1 MRTIDH
7 IIVHC
12 AATRASQDIS
22 ATDIDQWHR
31 AKGWFGNGYH
41 YVIKRD
47 GTIESSA
54 SGARC
59 RPLEKAGAHVGDCGS
74 GWNGRSIGICMAGG
88 VDDDLKP
95 EDNFTDEQYTSLE
108 IILRYLKRVF
118 RDCKIMGHRDLIAQT
133 NASPKA
139 CPSFDVANFL
149 ETKEI

>member
-1 MRTIDH
+1 MRKIDH

-12 AATRASQDIS
+12 S
-22 ATDIDQWHR
+22 ATKADQDFSAIDIDAWHR

-59 RPLEKAGAHVGDCGS
+59 RPLEKAGAHVGDCGT
-74 GWNGRSIGICMAGG
+74 GWNGRSVGICMIGG
-88 VDDDLKP
+88 VDDDMKS
-95 EDNFTDEQYTSLE
+95 EDNFTREQYESL
-108 IILRYLKRVF
+108 IITLRYLSRVLP
-118 RDCKIMGHRDLIAQT
+118 DCKIMGHRDLIAQT

-139 CPSFDVANFL
+139 CPSFEVAELLQDNGF
-149 ETKEI
+149 